1 MEVGKLI
8 FWGEFTMS
16 KTLKGLV
23 LFSTCNLVCMSIGA
37 ILSIVLQLPARFGGL
52 LSGNNVLQ
60 DFLYMNGTAVSP
72 DLWFLLGQ
80 FVLIGCAL
88 RRGRV
93 GMVGVIGLT
102 LVGAV
107 TTLGQLGE
115 PITVRAFSPATFDGA
130 QTSLVAVNIASS
142 LLMFVFGIL
151 EWRSC
156 KQANWATSVHPEMQ
170 TSDARRGST

>member
-1 MEVGKLI
+1 
-8 FWGEFTMS
+8 
-16 KTLKGLV
+16 
-23 LFSTCNLVCMSIGA
+23 MSIGA
-37 ILSIVLQLPARFGGL
+37 ILSIVLHLPARFGGL

-60 DFLYMNGTAVSP
+60 DFLFMNGTALSP
-72 DLWFLLGQ
+72 DLWLLFGQ
-80 FVLIGCAL
+80 VVLIGCAL
-88 RRGRV
+88 RHGWV

-102 LVGAV
+102 LLGAV

-130 QTSLVAVNIASS
+130 QVSLVVVNIAGS

-151 EWRSC
+151 EWRSR
-156 KQANWATSVHPEMQ
+156 KQANWATDAQPEMQ